1 MEKAFNNA
9 DEFAAFIEAHPE
21 LTNIFPWLREL
32 VMLTKNL
39 NKGCGCQ
46 KARRVSM
53 RDEVFKNMVVSII
66 GGNENCSNYLK
77 NYMQASKL
85 TFKIGEEIIKEF

>member
-1 MEKAFNNA
+1 MEKVFNNA
-9 DEFAAFIEAHPE
+9 DEFADFIGAHPE

-32 VMLTKNL
+32 LMLTSNL
-39 NKGCGCQ
+39 NKGCSCL

-53 RDEVFKNMVVSII
+53 RDEVYKNMVTSII

-77 NYMQASKL
+77 NYMQATKL